1 MCDGARNLGLNGG
14 FITQREGALEA
25 GGGSSE
31 NSPTS
36 EYPSQ
41 LESIRT
47 TWLHWVWEAKRKL
60 SQGRVLTG
68 VWGPK
73 SQLQPGPF
81 MRSSAP

>member
-41 LESIRT
+41 LESIQT
-47 TWLHWVWEAKRKL
+47 T
-60 SQGRVLTG
+60 
-68 VWGPK
+68 
-73 SQLQPGPF
+73 
-81 MRSSAP
+81 